1 MSILNLAA
9 LRMAKTAVASAKV
22 AFTPM
27 DPSQMAGQQGG
38 QPGGDPGAA
47 QGGPVD
53 PSQISGIGS
62 QSGSSGSGGGAVDQE
77 MIRNVLR
84 QELQQILPQMGGGGG
99 GAGGGMG
106 PGGKP
111 MKLDVGVE
119 LHRLNVMLAKIID
132 ALGLQ
137 IPASD
142 MVTTE
147 EQGQQPSAQNAGM
160 TGAPQP
166 PASSISPIQP
176 MQPAGPGHQATDK
189 ASLAD
194 ETARKFMD
202 QGECNSEES
211 ILPLS
216 TSAAAASLIMR
227 HLPAIQDQ
235 IA

>member
-1 MSILNLAA
+1 
-9 LRMAKTAVASAKV
+9 
-22 AFTPM
+22 
-27 DPSQMAGQQGG
+27 
-38 QPGGDPGAA
+38 
-47 QGGPVD
+47 
-53 PSQISGIGS
+53 
-62 QSGSSGSGGGAVDQE
+62 
-77 MIRNVLR
+77 
-84 QELQQILPQMGGGGG
+84 
-99 GAGGGMG
+99 
-106 PGGKP
+106 

-176 MQPAGPGHQATDK
+176 MQPAGPGQQQQHQQHQHQATDK